1 MRARGCK
8 LPATASHFRPA
19 HVLEASCMRGSTK
32 RQLSML
38 SAVTPDELVPALPR
52 IRRVRPMVDQALKS
66 LAPTFDAMYATEG
79 RPSIPPEH
87 LLKGCLLMALYSIR
101 SERQFCE
108 RLQYDLLFKW
118 FLGLNISDA
127 AFDHSTFS
135 KNRTRL
141 MEDATSEAGL

>member
-1 MRARGCK
+1 
-8 LPATASHFRPA
+8 
-19 HVLEASCMRGSTK
+19 MRGSTA

-38 SAVTPDELVPALPR
+38 SAVTPDELIPTVHP
-52 IRRVRPMVDQALKS
+52 IRRIRPMVELALDS
-66 LAPTFDAMYATEG
+66 LAPTFDAMYAAEG

-118 FLGLNISDA
+118 FLGLNVSDPA
-127 AFDHSTFS
+127 CGGKSQRGPYSRSCGASHRGFESLSLRHRLSTAGYGAHSA
-135 KNRTRL
+135 R
-141 MEDATSEAGL
+141 

>member
-1 MRARGCK
+1 
-8 LPATASHFRPA
+8 
-19 HVLEASCMRGSTK
+19 MRGSTV

-38 SAVTPDELVPALPR
+38 SAVTPDELVPATHP
-52 IRRVRPMVDQALKS
+52 IRRIRPMVELALDS
-66 LAPTFDAMYATEG
+66 LAPTFDAMYAAEG

-118 FLGLNISDA
+118 FLGLNVSEN
-127 AFDHSTFS
+127 AFDHSSFA
-135 KNRTRL
+135 KNRRRL
-141 MEDATSEAGL
+141 LDHRPRGPAGARATAARPSSVWPGTF

>member
-1 MRARGCK
+1 
-8 LPATASHFRPA
+8 
-19 HVLEASCMRGSTK
+19 MRGSTV

-38 SAVTPDELVPALPR
+38 SAVTPDELVPATHP
-52 IRRVRPMVDQALKS
+52 IRRIRPMVELALES
-66 LAPTFDAMYATEG
+66 LAPTFDAMYAAEG

-118 FLGLNISDA
+118 FLGLNVSDPA
-127 AFDHSTFS
+127 CGGKSQRGPYSRGRSVILT
-135 KNRTRL
+135 
-141 MEDATSEAGL
+141 